1 MNTRA
6 ALQHAERLC
15 KQRQARLTPQR
26 RRVLQL
32 VIEADKPIGA
42 YELLEQMRDGE
53 RRPAPPTVYRAL
65 DFLLEQ
71 GLIHRIESLHA
82 FIGCAHAGT
91 RHTSQFLVCTDC
103 GQVEEV
109 CTADLGKTL
118 QQEVQRSGFLPSRP
132 VIELLGLCQD
142 CNKRTY

>member
-6 ALQHAERLC
+6 ALKHAEQLC

-42 YELLEQMRDGE
+42 YELLERMRDGE

-82 FIGCAHAGT
+82 FIGCAHAGKQ
-91 RHTSQFLVCTDC
+91 HTSQFLVCTDC

-118 QQEVQRSGFLPSRP
+118 QREVQRTGFLPSRP